1 MAINFPNSPIDGEI
15 FVSGT
20 TSFRYDATQDA
31 WRKLPASNVIISDA
45 APSSN
50 LLPGFLWFDSD
61 TGRLSVYY
69 DDGDSQQWVNIAPS
83 VANGV
88 FVNDSSFVY
97 YDGALNVGIG
107 TNTPSANL
115 EVVGDIV
122 STGATF
128 NGPTYV
134 NESFFNVQSTTS
146 RNIWF
151 RNETGSAEA
160 LLQHNDN
167 VSKLV
172 MFYYNTDGSNEREIA
187 YFEDDNDQ
195 LNFGTSVVTRFKGDA
210 RYPQLSTANTFA
222 AVNTF
227 SLGLTVAPNQWIST
241 DKITERNGQGI
252 VIAAGESD
260 AQVDANLDFSASEE
274 VFVVAENGLR
284 IISSSDNWVTGWAGR
299 REAFINRSSNGD
311 SELPGNLYLVGRE
324 LHFVPADTLASGDDY
339 IHWVTGSGLRGY
351 ENGSWLWQLGS
362 DIQSFRDVVADRYV
376 AAEGGYLFFTSI
388 DAASRDYIRWVTANG
403 LYGYEN
409 DVEVFRI
416 GGDQFR
422 CTAMIS
428 LTTANAAN
436 MWVSSGSG
444 DIRRSTSVAEVKRN
458 YERLDS
464 KKVKAG
470 EASKNIDPVD
480 LIKRLNPLSF
490 ESILEA
496 DKKPDGTPGRFTGFV
511 VEEIAE
517 VYPEAISDEGNNYD
531 TRAILALAVAAI
543 GQLAERIEQLEQE
556 LIQKP
561 K

>member
-1 MAINFPNSPIDGEI
+1 MAPINFPTPSVVGEI
-15 FVSGT
+15 YVSNGIRFQWDGVAWT
-20 TSFRYDATQDA
+20 AMVQDSITA
-31 WRKLPASNVIISDA
+31 DVDPPAN
-45 APSSN
+45 PF
-50 LLPGFLWFDSD
+50 PGDIWFDED
-61 TGRLSVYY
+61 NARLYVYY
-69 DDGDSQQWVNIAPS
+69 DDGDSAQWVNV
-83 VANGV
+83 VAYPGTTP
-88 FVNDSSFVY
+88 FRDDGSAVY
-97 YDGALNVGIG
+97 YDGVLNVGIG
-107 TNTPSANL
+107 TAIPSAKL
-115 EVVGDIV
+115 EVNGNIIT
-122 STGATF
+122 SGATF
-128 NGPTYV
+128 NGPVYV
-134 NESFFNVQSTTS
+134 NNSFFNVQSTTS

-187 YFEDDNDQ
+187 YFEDDNNQ

-210 RYPQLSTANTFA
+210 RYAQLGV
-222 AVNTF
+222 VNTF
-227 SLGLTVAPNQWIST
+227 SASNTFNLGLTIEPDQWAIT
-241 DKITERNGQGI
+241 DKIRVRSQQGM
-252 VIAAGESD
+252 VIAGGEAY
-260 AQVDANLDFSASEE
+260 AQTDANYDFTLREEVLIASE
-274 VFVVAENGLR
+274 VGLR
-284 IISSSDNWVTGWAGR
+284 VISSSDNWATGWAGR
-299 REAFINRSSNGD
+299 REAFINDNNGD
-311 SELPGNLYLVGRE
+311 SELPGNLYVVGRE
-324 LHFVPADTLASGDDY
+324 LHFVPADTLAAGDDY

-351 ENGSWLWQLGS
+351 ENGAWIWELGS
-362 DIQSFRDVVADRYV
+362 DIQSFRDVLADRYV
-376 AAEGGYLFFTSI
+376 AAEGGYLFFTPI
-388 DAASRDYIRWVTANG
+388 DAASRDYIRWITANG

-416 GGDQFR
+416 GGAQFR
-422 CTAMIS
+422 CTAMID

-543 GQLAERIEQLEQE
+543 GQLAERIEQLEQR
-556 LIQKP
+556 LK
-561 K
+561 